1 MTYSIKNNYSLYIM
15 TFSGSTSFNI
25 LNPLFNLD
33 FDDDSP
39 LDTSLNAM
47 VDDIFGAVG
56 EKMKSHLFAS
66 FTNSLMQHKGDG
78 QDIKAFLSKPSTTT
92 AWQLANIAG
101 IRIVDDQFSDEFYK
115 EFKTAHP
122 DFELSDDVFS
132 PPVTTRSK
140 EKYKIITEILSKP
153 HSALT
158 LAERELAETAND
170 VGFRFRNAFD
180 PNTNTMYVI
189 FPPLGSDSFEEIM
202 SGDMGKNNLFRQANY
217 TFRKNGGIV
226 AEPLFDMYSAH
237 RPIIQDLLSK
247 SGAKNVYFV
256 GHSLGGGVAHLAA
269 NDELWDGLN
278 VQTTTFGA
286 PAVGDSDFV
295 SNFTKNV
302 DINRIV
308 HSSDGVATLGT
319 LFHPTQ
325 KVWDIS
331 KPGETMISRQ
341 FPVIGTKWHNLLLH
355 LDNMLGLPIVD
366 RGSMDLDDVITETH
380 RSIGLDDSM
389 FDIINGDVDFT
400 GRVKGNMV
408 SYPRARAF
416 RDLLLDKSFKHIAT
430 SGIIIKSLIIQTNFS
445 ILSSIDTFKDN
456 VLVQGLEISKKILL
470 KAGVALSDGARATF
484 SNTQFTDTFNFNTFF
499 LRHAIKS
506 PQFYEDL
513 NNMPADIYKV
523 PSMFDSHGNVIDDLV
538 DPLVDFDIQLFPA
551 FDEYVDE
558 QLNYRNV
565 RRDLL
570 AFGGDFGR
578 PPVFNS
584 KKTLPIALDVVSD
597 ISRRV
602 SDVLPSNFKR
612 TVKASVNI
620 AKDKLDTMF
629 DTAHYTNIDTPGF
642 TKSVNILSDFKPTLL
657 RGKLNTVGINMK
669 SVMGK
674 QTRQLFDTVGG
685 SVGIARVGKFSKT
698 AGELSQAAILGGTEF
713 LKSFFT
719 KTKKLGAKSSKF
731 LTKLSKY
738 VSKEIPIISGG
749 LEIGFT
755 AWEIEQD
762 LNVIEDEKAHVVWNG
777 EIVFKLYNP
786 VEYKELVMM
795 QYVHASQD
803 FNVSFDDFVNT
814 WYGRL
819 SSDDNGVLMIDGVRT
834 DTPDFDVVYQTGI
847 LDVRDRSG
855 YNGESKTLS
864 VLKNLGL
871 GVFNL
876 ALDLSTFVT
885 PSVGLFTGVTIGV
898 VDELFTLQGV
908 AEKENGFKKALKYK
922 VLNDSFR
929 NYADKVM
936 IADGREPDK
945 NVRVSLV
952 DMYSTSARK
961 IIIEYFKYSFIKD
974 SGSILNDTYDLDFI
988 NSELERIKKRLVK
1001 NGFDPDL
1008 LDNGSQHFKDV
1019 GELYD
1024 LDPNVFKELS
1034 QTVLGLP
1041 ILGVGAI
1048 GSVVAN
1054 AFSSNVAGIGGG
1066 VNKLSSTLYLMEL
1079 SSDRSNLYMTLVQNY
1094 YKNRKSGVNTF
1105 YDKTYLDRLRTIT
1118 SGSRDQLDNSYTMY
1132 HDGLITLSDLDFLQ
1146 EQIHLNSIMDYK
1158 LLDVSV
1164 NRNSQ
1169 YKDNAV
1175 VTDTLDIH
1183 RANKLQEAISRNNTI
1198 NETLTGLLM
1207 KHSNVGDTRDLRGEM
1222 NMDIL
1227 RITVDYIMSISGN
1240 SGNQELKTW
1249 LMEKYSNDGGT
1260 LRVGN
1265 ISMGDND
1272 ILWLSKFG
1280 ITSNDL
1286 DILNEDIED
1295 SVSLDVEN
1303 SVREQYLLASRVI
1316 DVFYD
1321 GRSVYRTDPDVVAYY
1336 NENDIDINM
1345 SSRIDDSISDHI
1357 DSVKDQLGDAYEE
1370 SFARLQSGFVK
1381 QMNERESAI
1390 ISRYEDTFDSLLASI
1405 ENIDTGDISRLDTRD
1420 VDNVKVDFDMKVLDG
1435 RIKLRSSVA
1444 DAAVNVDSLG
1454 TEVLDEVGQQ
1464 DMGFADVDGKGVSE
1478 FSPTGRILPFTI
1490 NSGVVKAL
1498 FEDGSEKEYNGVKN
1512 SLVGNITVGYWVG
1525 PIPRGDHAPINTIDS
1540 LYMAYHIENQD
1551 DPSIASL
1558 RFSARITK
1566 SLNEGFMSVSK
1577 NLLEYN
1583 IAIATLN
1590 FLSTNSSIYGLDL
1603 DTVLLH
1609 DGLGAELSN
1618 QLHEETNNVRKGVLP
1633 NDVDF
1638 ANLDISLEIDVI
1650 NPLKRAAD
1658 MAGELGDSMMSNK
1671 FRKIS
1676 RERDDM
1682 ERVALEYLD
1691 AVRSNISGSKNI
1703 NPLQRLV
1710 LEELNTQDS
1719 IKDEYSRLLIESL
1732 GKKLFEFL

>member
-1 MTYSIKNNYSLYIM
+1 MI
-15 TFSGSTSFNI
+15 FSESASFKI
-25 LNPLFNLD
+25 LNPLFDLE

-39 LDTSLNAM
+39 LDTSLNDM
-47 VDDIFGAVG
+47 IDNIFGMVG
-56 EKMKSHLFAS
+56 DKMKSHLFAS

-78 QDIKAFLSKPSTTT
+78 QDIKNFLSKPSTTT

-101 IRIVDDQFSDEFYK
+101 ISILDDQFSDEFYR
-115 EFKTAHP
+115 EFKAANP
-122 DFELSDDVFS
+122 AFELSDDVFS
-132 PPVTTRSK
+132 PPVTLHSK
-140 EKYKIITEILSKP
+140 KKYKIIQEILSKP
-153 HSALT
+153 ESALT
-158 LAERELAETAND
+158 LAERELAGTAND

-180 PNTNTMYVI
+180 PKTKTMYVV
-189 FPPLGSDSFEEIM
+189 FPPLGSDAFEEIM
-202 SGDMGKNNLFRQANY
+202 SGDMGKNNLYRQADY

-226 AEPLFDMYSAH
+226 AEPLFDIYSAH
-237 RPIIQDLLSK
+237 RPMIQDLLAN

-302 DINRIV
+302 DVNRIV

-325 KVWDIS
+325 KVWDIA

-341 FPVIGTKWHNLLLH
+341 LPMIGTKWHNLLLH
-355 LDNMLGLPIVD
+355 LDKMLGLPIVE

-389 FDIINGDVDFT
+389 FDIMNGDVDFT

-416 RDLLLDKSFKHIAT
+416 RDLLLKKSFDHIAT
-430 SGIIIKSLIIQTNFS
+430 SGVIIKSLIVHTNFA
-445 ILSSIDTFKDN
+445 ILSKIDIFKDD
-456 VLVQGLEISKKILL
+456 VLVKGLEISRKILL

-499 LRHAIKS
+499 LRHVSKS
-506 PQFYEDL
+506 PQFYEEL
-513 NNMPADIYKV
+513 NNMPLDIYKV
-523 PSMFDSHGNVIDDLV
+523 PSMFDNNGNVIDDLV
-538 DPLVDFDIQLFPA
+538 DPLVDFDDMIFNNI
-551 FDEYVDE
+551 DEFSTE
-558 QLNYRNV
+558 QLDYRNV

-578 PPVFNS
+578 PPVLNS
-584 KKTLPIALDVVSD
+584 KKILPIALDVVSG
-597 ISRRV
+597 ITSRV
-602 SDVLPSNFKR
+602 GDVLPSNFKR

-629 DTAHYTNIDTPGF
+629 STAHYTNIDTPGF
-642 TKSVNILSDFKPTLL
+642 TRSVNILTDFKPTLL

-674 QTRQLFDTVGG
+674 QTRNLFETVGG
-685 SVGIARVGKFSKT
+685 SVGIARVGKFSKA

-719 KTKKLGAKSSKF
+719 RTKKLGAKSSKF

-762 LNVIEDEKAHVVWNG
+762 LDVIEDEKAHVVWNG

-803 FNVSFDDFVNT
+803 FDVSFDDFVNT

-819 SSDDNGVLMIDGVRT
+819 TSDDNGVLMIDGVRT
-834 DTPDFDVVYQTGI
+834 DNPDFDVVYQTGI

-855 YNGESKTLS
+855 YSGESKTLS

-885 PSVGLFTGVTIGV
+885 PSVGLFTGVSVGV
-898 VDELFTLQGV
+898 VDEVFTLQSV

-929 NYADKVM
+929 DYADKIM
-936 IADGREPDK
+936 LADGREQDK
-945 NVRVSLV
+945 NVRISLV

-961 IIIEYFKYSFIKD
+961 IIIEYFKYSFIKE
-974 SGSILNDTYDLDFI
+974 SSSILNDTYDLDFI
-988 NSELERIKKRLVK
+988 DSELERIEKRLVK
-1001 NGFDPDL
+1001 NGFDPGL
-1008 LDNGSQHFKDV
+1008 FENGSQHFKNV

-1024 LDPNVFKELS
+1024 LQPNVFKELS

-1041 ILGVGAI
+1041 VLGGGII
-1048 GSVVAN
+1048 GSLVGN
-1054 AFSSNVAGIGGG
+1054 AFGSTVAGIGGG
-1066 VNKLSSTLYLMEL
+1066 VNQLSSTLYLMGL
-1079 SSDRSNLYMTLVQNY
+1079 SRERSDLYMTLVDHY
-1094 YKNRKSGVNTF
+1094 YKNRKSGINTF
-1105 YDKTYLDRLRTIT
+1105 YDSTYIEKIRTI
-1118 SGSRDQLDNSYTMY
+1118 SKGSRDQIDNSYTLY
-1132 HDGLITLSDLDFLQ
+1132 HTGVITLADLDFLQ
-1146 EQIHLNSIMDYK
+1146 EQIHLNAIMDYK

-1164 NRNSQ
+1164 NRNSE

-1175 VTDTLDIH
+1175 VLDVLGIH

-1198 NETLTGLLM
+1198 NETLTGLLL
-1207 KHSNVGDTRDLRGEM
+1207 KHSSVGDTRDLRGDM

-1249 LMEKYSNDGGT
+1249 LMEKYSNDTGT
-1260 LRVGN
+1260 LRDSNTSVSDDDM
-1265 ISMGDND
+1265 I
-1272 ILWLSKFG
+1272 WLSKFG

-1303 SVREQYLLASRVI
+1303 SVRDQYLLASRVI
-1316 DVFYD
+1316 DVFHD
-1321 GRSVYRTDPDVVAYY
+1321 GRSIYRTDPDVVAYY

-1345 SSRIDDSISDHI
+1345 TSRIDDSISEHVS
-1357 DSVKDQLGDAYEE
+1357 SVKDQLGDAYEE
-1370 SFARLQSGFVK
+1370 SFARLQAGFVK

-1390 ISRYEDTFDSLLASI
+1390 ISRYESTFDSLLTEI
-1405 ENIDTGDISRLDTRD
+1405 ENVDTGDISRLATRD
-1420 VDNVKVDFDMKVLDG
+1420 VNDTKVNFDMKILDG
-1435 RIKLRSSVA
+1435 KIKLQSSVV
-1444 DAAVNVDSLG
+1444 DATPNLKSLG
-1454 TEVLDEVGQQ
+1454 TEVLDESIQQ
-1464 DMGFADVDGKGVSE
+1464 DMGFADVDGDTSSE

-1490 NSGVVKAL
+1490 NSGVVKVL
-1498 FEDGSEKEYNGVKN
+1498 FEDGSEKEYNGVRN

-1525 PIPRGDHAPINTIDS
+1525 PIPRGDHAPINTIDN

-1551 DPSIASL
+1551 DPAIASL
-1558 RFSARITK
+1558 RFIARITK
-1566 SLNEGFMSVSK
+1566 SLNEGVMSISA

-1590 FLSTNSSIYGLDL
+1590 YLSTYPSIYGLDL